1 MTEVRINKG
10 SAKLSLNRRI
20 DEAQYTLDSL
30 DRPGTIDSY
39 ESLLEVRREL
49 NRQSIATRD
58 LVGRLFSG
66 ISLLEEYDALG
77 ELSANEELSHLDEI
91 NQVKDYLAR
100 MIDWLRNLVDRVD
113 DMTQSAKTP
122 Y

>member
-20 DEAQYTLDSL
+20 DETQYTLDSL
-30 DRPGTIDSY
+30 DRPGAIDSY
-39 ESLLEVRREL
+39 ERILEVRREL
-49 NRQSIATRD
+49 DRQSIATRD

-66 ISLLEEYDALG
+66 NSLLEEYDALG
-77 ELSANEELSHLDEI
+77 ALSANEELSRLDEI
-91 NQVKDYLAR
+91 NQIKDYLAR
-100 MIDWLRNLVDRVD
+100 RIDWLRNLMDRVD
-113 DMTQSAKTP
+113 DMQQSAKTP

>member
-30 DRPGTIDSY
+30 DRPGAIDSY
-39 ESLLEVRREL
+39 ERILEVRREL
-49 NRQSIATRD
+49 DRQSIATRD

-66 ISLLEEYDALG
+66 NSLLEEYDALG
-77 ELSANEELSHLDEI
+77 ALSANEELSRLDEI
-91 NQVKDYLAR
+91 NQIKDYLAR
-100 MIDWLRNLVDRVD
+100 RIDWLRNLMDRVD
-113 DMTQSAKTP
+113 DMQQSAKTP

>member
-20 DEAQYTLDSL
+20 EEAQYTLDSL
-30 DRPGTIDSY
+30 DRPGAIDSY
-39 ESLLEVRREL
+39 ERILEVRREL
-49 NRQSIATRD
+49 DRQSIATRD

-66 ISLLEEYDALG
+66 NSLLEEYDALG
-77 ELSANEELSHLDEI
+77 SLSANEELSRLDEI
-91 NQVKDYLAR
+91 NQIKDYLAR
-100 MIDWLRNLVDRVD
+100 RIDWLRNLMDRVD
-113 DMTQSAKTP
+113 DMQQSAKTP